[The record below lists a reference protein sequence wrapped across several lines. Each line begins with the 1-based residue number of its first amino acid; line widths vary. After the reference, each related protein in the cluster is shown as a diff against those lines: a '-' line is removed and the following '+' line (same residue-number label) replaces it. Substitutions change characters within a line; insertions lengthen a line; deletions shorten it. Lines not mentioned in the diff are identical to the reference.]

1 MITVPNLNL
10 EFENDVSEGTSQET
24 SNSIAQQNESP
35 DPSKDSTTTS
45 CLTNQ
50 TNPQQNPGPMSL
62 DLTLQFSSKDLEL
75 KGMTRET
82 SSEIEAAPDSEAAI
96 PRVFS
101 CNYCK
106 RKFFSSQALGG
117 HQNAH
122 KRERTMA
129 KRALRMGMFPDHRYT
144 SLASLPLHGSA
155 ASAFRSLGIEAHSA
169 MHQNM
174 LMHSDP
180 RIPVPDTRGVARFHQ
195 QDYYGVPMP
204 MPMPSMPMFME
215 DDDVGMVWPGSFRQ
229 VGESFRGHFN
239 VDQYAQ
245 GSQMIDSGRTM
256 PPKSSTGS
264 SSPSPD
270 LTLKL

>member
-10 EFENDVSEGTSQET
+10 ESENDNSETTSQVT
-24 SNSIAQQNESP
+24 SNNIAQQEESP

-50 TNPQQNPGPMSL
+50 TNLQQSRGPVSL
-62 DLTLQFSSKDLEL
+62 NLTLQFSSNDLDL
-75 KGMTRET
+75 KGMAGETRNET
-82 SSEIEAAPDSEAAI
+82 EAAPDSEAAT

-129 KRALRMGMFPDHRYT
+129 KRALRMGMFADHRYT

-155 ASAFRSLGIEAHSA
+155 ASAFRSLGIEAHAA
-169 MHQNM
+169 MHQNI
-174 LMHSDP
+174 LLQSDQ
-180 RIPVPDTRGVARFHQ
+180 RLPVPDTRGVARFQ
-195 QDYYGVPMP
+195 QQGYYGVPMP
-204 MPMPSMPMFME
+204 MPMFMD
-215 DDDVGMVWPGSFRQ
+215 DDDVGVFWPGSFRR
-229 VGESFRGHFN
+229 VGEGMRSHFN
-239 VDQYAQ
+239 VDQPAQ
-245 GSQMIDSGRTM
+245 NSQMINSGRTM
-256 PPKSSTGS
+256 PPKSSTS
-264 SSPSPD
+264 SSSSSPD

>member
-1 MITVPNLNL
+1 MITVPNLNSKFEIDYL
-10 EFENDVSEGTSQET
+10 EVTSQVT
-24 SNSIAQQNESP
+24 SNNIAQQDETP
-35 DPSKDSTTTS
+35 DPSKDSTATSS

-50 TNPQQNPGPMSL
+50 TNLEQNPGSMFL
-62 DLTLQFSSKDLEL
+62 DLSLQFSSNDLEL
-75 KGMTRET
+75 KGMAGET
-82 SSEIEAAPDSEAAI
+82 NSEIEAAPDSEAAI

-155 ASAFRSLGIEAHSA
+155 ASAFRSLGIEAHAA

-174 LMHSDP
+174 LIQPDQ
-180 RIPVPDTRGVARFHQ
+180 RLPVPDTRSVARFQ
-195 QDYYGVPMP
+195 QQGYYGVPMA
-204 MPMPSMPMFME
+204 MPPMPMFME
-215 DDDVGMVWPGSFRQ
+215 DDDVGMFWPGSFRQ
-229 VGESFRGHFN
+229 VGEEIRGHFN
-239 VDQYAQ
+239 ADQYAQ
-245 GSQMIDSGRTM
+245 NSRMINSGRTM
-256 PPKSSTGS
+256 PPHSSTS
-264 SSPSPD
+264 SSSSSPD